1 MAFVQI
7 LIRWA
12 IQHGT
17 SVLPKSVT
25 PSRIEENL
33 DVFDFKLT
41 DEDLKKLHFSKQV

>member
-1 MAFVQI
+1 MQV

-25 PSRIEENL
+25 PERIESNL
-33 DVFDFKLT
+33 DVFSWKLE
-41 DEDLKKLHFSKQV
+41 DEDYKKLHFPKQV